1 MLAGIVS
8 RAAKAAGKYFHSVL
22 LKSKPCLTFSCPYA
36 ALTYGCSSI
45 STASPASPALW
56 QKEAILPQ
64 GACRGT
70 SAHIMVLE
78 TAGLAQ
84 SSLGSRAAGG
94 WLAPAKA
101 TQLWARTGDSFLETW
116 GRGGYASMNAPYK
129 YSSQHEN
136 PAKKEKF
143 STIPRNFCRL
153 LFLIPEQNICCNI
166 PCDDVCSCLTTWHQ
180 SQMWISDY
188 YMVSSKSFSTFYP
201 HTI

>member
-1 MLAGIVS
+1 MRQPWQEMRSVSVAALSERDQAWRRGQVPAGGMPSHSWHIQVIFSSINMLAGIVS

-45 STASPASPALW
+45 STASPATPALW

-84 SSLGSRAAGG
+84 SSLGSRAAGR

-101 TQLWARTGDSFLETW
+101 TQL
-116 GRGGYASMNAPYK
+116 
-129 YSSQHEN
+129 
-136 PAKKEKF
+136 
-143 STIPRNFCRL
+143 
-153 LFLIPEQNICCNI
+153 
-166 PCDDVCSCLTTWHQ
+166 
-180 SQMWISDY
+180 
-188 YMVSSKSFSTFYP
+188 
-201 HTI
+201 